1 MLKDLK
7 SIILPGTLS
16 YLKGW
21 ATNTTTPKEV
31 KEIKKIEQKIENR
44 KSIQKI
50 NKIKSGLFENKVNKI
65 DKPLARLIDSEK
77 TQIPK
82 IRDRDYCTNLIAIKR
97 IINKFRG
104 IPVVRILY
112 FHCRGQGL
120 DPWSGNKDLRCLALR
135 SKKQKHYKGIQ

>member
-7 SIILPGTLS
+7 SNNPTGNLIILERMGNQHHHS
-16 YLKGW
+16 QGGEG
-21 ATNTTTPKEV
+21 N
-31 KEIKKIEQKIENR
+31 KKIEQKIENR
-44 KSIQKI
+44 NSIQKI

-97 IINKFRG
+97 IIKKFRG
-104 IPVVRILY
+104 IPVVRTLY
-112 FHCRGQGL
+112 FQFMGSR
-120 DPWSGNKDLRCLALR
+120 A
-135 SKKQKHYKGIQ
+135 